1 MGLVAGH
8 PSCAIN
14 LPMCRRPLFQDRRG
28 ADCNSFN
35 TRARSPFKKSTVCT
49 MISTMHRVLIAS
61 NEPLGSCCRWIRSCS
76 ARKFKWAI
84 SSSSSRISRVSQ
96 QKGLLGNLPRAAW
109 FPCCTLWRRDW
120 PASRDNLGSGSSTRT
135 LLGSGFSVQVRWEM
149 VLVQSTPS
157 QRRCKFGGVK
167 RTHTTAKPCRD
178 CAEHQSD
185 GPEQSAP

>member
-1 MGLVAGH
+1 MFGCQD
-8 PSCAIN
+8 P
-14 LPMCRRPLFQDRRG
+14 DRRS
-28 ADCNSFN
+28 AE
-35 TRARSPFKKSTVCT
+35 THRSGDRPSVRRRLQRRERQAAWPRCWY
-49 MISTMHRVLIAS
+49 
-61 NEPLGSCCRWIRSCS
+61 GSCCRWIRSCS

-96 QKGLLGNLPRAAW
+96 QKGLLGNLPRAR

-135 LLGSGFSVQVRWEM
+135 LLDSGFGVQVRWEM

-167 RTHTTAKPCRD
+167 RTDTTAKPCGD
-178 CAEHQSD
+178 CAEYQSD